1 MARNWENQN
10 VTEINRLPARVLLT
24 PFTDRET
31 ALLDDKNLSPFYQ
44 TLNGEWL
51 FKYFDCPEDSEA
63 LFNQKDGEFTEDD
76 IKRSDVNGDGGV
88 NLKDLLALRRMVNG
102 VN

>member
-24 PFTDRET
+24 PFADKET
-31 ALLDDKNLSPFYQ
+31 ALLNDNTLSPFYQ

-63 LFNQKDGEFTEDD
+63 LFNQKEGEFTEDD
-76 IKRSDVNGDGGV
+76 Q
-88 NLKDLLALRRMVNG
+88 
-102 VN
+102 